1 MSFINSFFAWKK
13 DLNMPNP
20 GSFEQV
26 HREARNVSLNNFMFD
41 GAKADLAK
49 GLSANFQVSHAFSM
63 GSMMMPPSYNFG
75 GIFVM
80 GKHLLHGMVDTNG
93 VFQGKYH
100 LNLTEH
106 LTNRIQAQITKQ
118 PGQSMI
124 QVESEYLGSDYTLN
138 WKAINPNVADG
149 ASGIY
154 TASLLQSLGKN
165 LSAGVEVIA
174 QKAAQGESFETGY
187 TVAARYATPQ
197 WISGISLQQMAALQ
211 ASYFHKVADTVEL
224 GSELQMLLFG
234 PRRDAVASVS
244 AKFDYRQATIRTQL
258 DTLGKVSLVYE
269 EKLFPGF
276 SLLLSG
282 ELDHLRNAS
291 RFGFGINLE
300 N

>member
-1 MSFINSFFAWKK
+1 
-13 DLNMPNP
+13 MPNP
-20 GSFEQV
+20 GTFEGI
-26 HREARNVSLNNFMFD
+26 HREARNVALTNVLFD

-49 GLSANFQVSHAFSM
+49 GLSANFQVSHSFSL
-63 GSMMMPPSYNFG
+63 GSMMMPPTYNFG

-100 LNLTEH
+100 FNWTER
-106 LTNRIQAQITKQ
+106 LVNRLQAQISKQ

-124 QVESEYLGSDYTLN
+124 QVETEYNGPDYTAN
-138 WKAINPNVADG
+138 FKAINPNIADA

-154 TASLLQSLGKN
+154 TASLLHSLSKN
-165 LSAGVEVIA
+165 LSAGLEFIG
-174 QKAAQGESFETGY
+174 QKAAAGEPVETGY
-187 TVAARYATPQ
+187 TLSARYATPE
-197 WISGISLQQMAALQ
+197 WIGAISLQQFVALQ
-211 ASYFHKVADTVEL
+211 ASYFHKVADSVEL
-224 GSELQMLLFG
+224 ATELQMLLFG

-244 AKFDYRQATIRTQL
+244 AKFDYRQATIRSQI

-269 EKLFPGF
+269 EKIFPGF

-282 ELDHLRNAS
+282 ELDHVRNAS
-291 RFGFGINLE
+291 RFGFGVNLE